1 MTTTSNNNHPI
12 DDGTPPPTES
22 SWTTQWKSNVSH
34 YVKKSLA
41 FTSIASII
49 FYGHD
54 LYRHKRR
61 EAFLVAEEVKTTIAA
76 THRPPFHQT
85 RLFRTINLA
94 ANLTSMSILYF
105 SCQQYLKMRHN
116 CHAQNVLDGKQEKEQ
131 EEQAVEEMKLLRVHK
146 EEEKQRLMQHGTAGF
161 LTGTVM
167 YTLLKPNRVVHAWKL
182 GLLFAV
188 GATATVKAHDQFT
201 WWKFNRLVRLEQE
214 EQRIAANSS
223 EIDGGGE
230 EESHLTWFD
239 RVYERLPEWLRKED
253 EDTAEIRQRYED
265 IRVAREHIK
274 RLAEMEQ
281 EQFYKQKKEQEQQGK

>member
-1 MTTTSNNNHPI
+1 MTTTPNNNSHPS
-12 DDGTPPPTES
+12 DDNTSPTES

-34 YVKKSLA
+34 YVKNSLA

-61 EAFLVAEEVKTTIAA
+61 EAFLVAEEVKTTIVVA
-76 THRPPFHQT
+76 THRPPFHHT
-85 RLFRTINLA
+85 RLFRTINFA

-116 CHAQNVLDGKQEKEQ
+116 GHAQNVLDGKQEKEQ
-131 EEQAVEEMKLLRVHK
+131 EKEQEEQVVEEMKLLRVHK

-161 LTGTVM
+161 LTGAVM

-182 GLLFAV
+182 GLLFAL

-214 EQRIAANSS
+214 EQ
-223 EIDGGGE
+223 
-230 EESHLTWFD
+230 
-239 RVYERLPEWLRKED
+239 
-253 EDTAEIRQRYED
+253 
-265 IRVAREHIK
+265 
-274 RLAEMEQ
+274 MEVN
-281 EQFYKQKKEQEQQGK
+281 